1 MDAMLAQLSMA
12 QGRMQLLDP
21 AGLKFSRNVK
31 AFRTRR
37 AAFGQAQMDVAQIQR
52 AIANL
57 RMQTM
62 AGPMMAMQMGR
73 GGVGRLGGDPG
84 MVTQEG
90 NITIELPNVTRVNN
104 EDIASLADRLED
116 EQKRRGRQ
124 VV

>member
-1 MDAMLAQLSMA
+1 
-12 QGRMQLLDP
+12 
-21 AGLKFSRNVK
+21 
-31 AFRTRR
+31 
-37 AAFGQAQMDVAQIQR
+37 MDVAQIQR